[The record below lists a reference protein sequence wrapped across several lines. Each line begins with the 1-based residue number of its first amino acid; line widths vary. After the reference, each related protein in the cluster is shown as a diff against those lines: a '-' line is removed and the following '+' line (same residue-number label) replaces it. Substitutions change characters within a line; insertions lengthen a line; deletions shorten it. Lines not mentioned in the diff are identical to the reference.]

1 MRTSSQTFRTFVRNR
16 TRQTGRQGA
25 LLPCLPFLVCRRWL
39 IQRPKTTVRQGDRVR
54 TEKWP
59 RGDVVVV
66 ADRSYQVQV
75 MKEEGPLALKPI
87 FTLSPCLDLHKI
99 MNSLRKNPDRV
110 NGQGKS
116 APCLPVW
123 TIATF
128 ASNKFCLNTRKFG
141 KPGLTQL
148 GGFIPSRSAHN
159 ERTAMTP
166 RRTGPQA
173 KPKSEKFVPTMV
185 KMEPKLRAD
194 LERLADENNMTLSA
208 YLRRLAEQHV
218 QYAQA
223 A

>member
-1 MRTSSQTFRTFVRNR
+1 MRTSSQTFVRVR
-16 TRQTGRQGA
+16 TRRTGRQGA
-25 LLPCLPFLVCRRWL
+25 FLPCLSFLVRRRCL
-39 IQRPKTTVRQGDRVR
+39 IQQPKTTARQGDRVK
-54 TEKWP
+54 TEKSP
-59 RGDVVVV
+59 RGVDIAVT
-66 ADRSYQVQV
+66 DRSYLGQR
-75 MKEEGPLALKPI
+75 KEEEVPGALKPI
-87 FTLSPCLDLHKI
+87 FTLSPCLGLHKI
-99 MNSLRKNPDRV
+99 MNPLRKNQDRV
-110 NGQGKS
+110 NGQGES

-123 TIATF
+123 TIPIF

-159 ERTAMTP
+159 KRTAMTQ